1 MSMDLEPIDSGR
13 ATDPVVSDVNGRLWR
28 VRTRPAGAAGLDV
41 LIGVIVL
48 ALVAVL
54 AVAVLL

>member
-1 MSMDLEPIDSGR
+1 MDLEPIDSGR

-28 VRTRPAGAAGLDV
+28 VRTGPPGAALDV
-41 LIGVIVL
+41 LLGVLVL

>member
-1 MSMDLEPIDSGR
+1 MDLEPIESGR
-13 ATDPVVSDVNGRLWR
+13 TTDPVVSDVNGRLWR
-28 VRTRPAGAAGLDV
+28 VRTRPPGAALDV
-41 LIGVIVL
+41 VLGVLVL

>member
-13 ATDPVVSDVNGRLWR
+13 ATDPVVSDVSGRLWR
-28 VRTRPAGAAGLDV
+28 VRTRPSNAALDV
-41 LIGVIVL
+41 LLAILVL